1 MWLINNSREK
11 GKIRWNKTM
20 KSVEEQFEYLKKGCV
35 DIIQEK
41 ELKAKLAR
49 SLKKNKPLKV
59 KAGFDPTAPDIHLG
73 HIVLLRKMKH
83 FQDLGHDVIFL
94 IGDFTGLIGDPSGRS
109 ATRPS
114 MTREEINKNA
124 ETYKKQIFKI
134 LDPEKTIIDFNSR
147 WLEKLTSTDIIN
159 LTSKYTVARI
169 LERDDFT
176 NRLKNNKPIS
186 VHEILYPLMQAYD
199 SVALRA
205 DVELGGTDQK
215 FNLLVGREIQRAFKQ
230 EPQVIMTTPLLEG
243 LTGVEKMSKSL
254 NNYIGITEPPS
265 EIYGKVMSISDPLM
279 FRYYELLT
287 DEPLSQ
293 IEKWKREVKEEKI
306 NPKDLKSRLSLSI
319 ASDFWGKEKAKK
331 ALQEFE
337 RIFKEKKLPTKI
349 EDIEIKIEEKVEPK
363 GKVKDKTK
371 VEAVVTVVPLI
382 ELLVERSIFPS
393 RKEAKR
399 VIRQGG
405 VYLDGKRIED
415 IAFKIDLSKKDD
427 LILKIG
433 KRKFYRIVK
442 KKA

>member
-1 MWLINNSREK
+1 ME
-11 GKIRWNKTM
+11 
-20 KSVEEQFEYLKKGCV
+20 SVEEQFEYLKKGCV
-35 DIIQEK
+35 DIIQEE

-109 ATRPS
+109 STRPP

-147 WLEKLTSTDIIN
+147 WLEKLTSFDIIN

-176 NRLKNNKPIS
+176 NRLKNSKPIS

-199 SVALRA
+199 SVALKA

-215 FNLLVGREIQRAFKQ
+215 FNLLVGREIQREFRQ

-243 LTGVEKMSKSL
+243 LDGVEKMSKTL
-254 NNYIGITEPPS
+254 NNYVGITEPPS
-265 EIYGKVMSISDPLM
+265 EIYGKIMSISDPLM
-279 FRYYELLT
+279 YRYSNRRI
-287 DEPLSQ
+287 PL
-293 IEKWKREVKEEKI
+293 
-306 NPKDLKSRLSLSI
+306 P
-319 ASDFWGKEKAKK
+319 G
-331 ALQEFE
+331 
-337 RIFKEKKLPTKI
+337 
-349 EDIEIKIEEKVEPK
+349 
-363 GKVKDKTK
+363 
-371 VEAVVTVVPLI
+371 
-382 ELLVERSIFPS
+382 
-393 RKEAKR
+393 
-399 VIRQGG
+399 
-405 VYLDGKRIED
+405 
-415 IAFKIDLSKKDD
+415 
-427 LILKIG
+427 
-433 KRKFYRIVK
+433 
-442 KKA
+442 